1 MSFFCLF
8 CVVVDQPFFNIQ
20 SGFKDDY
27 HARIQ
32 WGGGG
37 GGVDRVSGPPEN
49 HKKYRVFSNT
59 GPDPL

>member
-1 MSFFCLF
+1 MLLLISLF
-8 CVVVDQPFFNIQ
+8 SIFNLGLKMTIMRVY
-20 SGFKDDY
+20 SG
-27 HARIQ
+27 
-32 WGGGG
+32 GGGG